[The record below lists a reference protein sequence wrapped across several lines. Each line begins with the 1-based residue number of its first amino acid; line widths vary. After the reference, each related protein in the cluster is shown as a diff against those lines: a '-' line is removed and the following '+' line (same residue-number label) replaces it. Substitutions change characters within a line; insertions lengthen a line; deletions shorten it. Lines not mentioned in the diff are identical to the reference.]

1 MKCTPQRRE
10 SHIRKKKGGTKNGP
24 SWYFQSRQREDI
36 VLGTQGAR
44 QTVIGHV
51 SNQSTARGQHKQHWK
66 RFVSSQA
73 WFKQSCG
80 PFGHHHCGV
89 SGEEEEL

>member
-1 MKCTPQRRE
+1 MVLPGTFNQGRE
-10 SHIRKKKGGTKNGP
+10 RILCWGP
-24 SWYFQSRQREDI
+24 REP
-36 VLGTQGAR
+36 GR